1 MEAPWQPVDQR
12 ARDLITRDG
21 LDRTLFVE
29 AGAGTGKTSALVSR
43 IVELVV
49 TDRARMSDVAAITFT
64 EAAAS
69 ELRDRVR
76 DQFESELFDAEHGD
90 RLDPARAQR
99 CRTALEEL
107 DGAAI
112 ATLHAFA
119 QRILNEHPVLVGIPP
134 RVEVLDEVQSQLE
147 SAKRWSR
154 FLDDLYSRE
163 DAEELLQRAEA
174 LSIKFNDRFGGGPRA
189 VARNFDDNWD
199 RIDELADTELAP
211 LPPIDWTVIDE
222 AVSTFLRL
230 CDDCSDPEDKLHDG
244 IQRLF
249 VGPLRRVQASDN
261 DVERLELLRELKMF
275 GDGKITGIKQ
285 GQKAN
290 WPDIAS
296 AKDAA
301 NDAAEAILNFSEAAT
316 AEVLQRIAVHV
327 AVFTRDSAHRRSA
340 EGRLEFHDLLVLARK
355 LLREHPDARAELR
368 SRYALLL
375 LDEFQ
380 DTDPIQI
387 EIAVLIASAYDGIAT
402 ESWDTYAVEQGCL
415 FFVGD
420 PKQSIYR
427 FRRADIGLFLD
438 ARARFAP
445 DEPVTL
451 TQNFRTVAPIIDW
464 VNAVF
469 AELLDGDDTER
480 AVGYVALTAARRGAE
495 SVDHRPTVIG
505 GPHPDEKVRA
515 SELRNIEAEGVA
527 LAIAQIRDEPG
538 RWLIEEKSAATNGAP
553 EWRHPKLRDITVLLP
568 TRTSLPFLRRALDAY
583 GIPFRADTGTLLFD
597 QPEIRAIRSV
607 LSAVADPG
615 DQIAVA
621 AALRSPLLAC
631 SDVDLLDW
639 RNARGSWNFTVDPPE
654 GMAES
659 RVGTSMTQLRAW
671 HEQRWWLEP
680 SALIDRILRDCSAFA
695 AAFFDRRPRDSWR
708 RMRYLVE
715 QARAFQE
722 AGGGDLRAFLAWV
735 DLQGR
740 DGARAHEPT
749 LEEADD
755 DAVRIMTIHGSKGL
769 EFPITVVSGLTTKQK
784 SGAGRGVQVAWPPGG
799 GIPEIKLSKAL
810 STNGFDRLSELEGQ
824 MDLAEKN
831 RLLYVACTRARDHLL
846 VSGVHKPKDL
856 SHARTIWETSD
867 GAELSVSFEAP
878 VVKPGREPEQLGFP
892 LLDDTPG
899 AREAFVRKR
908 RHLLQRQARPSS
920 ISATAIA
927 STAHDGAASG
937 IDAEAINAE
946 QAIEVSEEPVW
957 RRGRAGSA
965 IGRAVHGVLQSVD
978 FATTD
983 DLDALARSNAHAHAV
998 PWATEQIAAS
1008 ARQALRAPVLIA
1020 AAASGRYWKEL
1031 FVAVP
1036 LTEASRGAGAPM
1048 DEAPVPDV
1056 AVLDGPIVGGLVLEG
1071 YVDLLVETPAG
1082 LVIVDYKTDAVTSD
1096 AEIDA
1101 KVARYRLQAAA
1112 YAVALM
1118 QSTGRE
1124 IVDAVFVFAQ
1134 PDRVVERRVVDL
1146 ADAMDEVRAL
1156 TASHPQPQ

>member
-1 MEAPWQPVDQR
+1 MIEATWQPVDQR
-12 ARDLITRDG
+12 ARELITRDG

-29 AGAGTGKTSALVSR
+29 AGAGTGKTSALVAR

-49 TDRARMSDVAAITFT
+49 TDRARMSDLAAITFT

-99 CRTALEEL
+99 CRAALEEL
-107 DGAAI
+107 DGAAL

-163 DAEELLQRAEA
+163 DAEELLQRSEA
-174 LSIKFNDRFGGGPRA
+174 LNIKFNDRFGGGPRA

-199 RIDELADTELAP
+199 RIDELANTELAP
-211 LPPIDWTVIDE
+211 LPPIDWSVVDD
-222 AVSTFLRL
+222 AVSTFVRI
-230 CDDCSDPEDKLHDG
+230 CHDCTDPEDKLYEG

-249 VGPLRRVQASDN
+249 IEPLRRVQASDN

-275 GDGKITGIKQ
+275 AEGKITGIKQ
-285 GQKAN
+285 GRKGN
-290 WPDIAS
+290 WPDIAF

-301 NDAAEAILNFSEAAT
+301 NDAALTILAFSEHAT
-316 AEVLQRIAVHV
+316 AEVLGRIAVHV
-327 AVFTRDSAHRRSA
+327 AVFARESAHRRAA

-375 LDEFQ
+375 LDAFQ

-387 EIAVLIASAYDGIAT
+387 EIAVLIASTYDGVAT
-402 ESWDTYAVEQGCL
+402 ESWDTYAVEQGRL

-438 ARARFAP
+438 ARERFAP
-445 DEPVTL
+445 DEPVSL
-451 TQNFRTVAPIIDW
+451 TQNFRTVAPIIEW

-469 AELLDGDDTER
+469 AELLGTEDAEAKDADGKDVGSDDGER
-480 AVGYVALTAARRGAE
+480 SVGYVALTAARQGVE

-515 SELRNIEAEGVA
+515 SELRRIEADGVA
-527 LAIAQIRDEPG
+527 LAIASIRDEPS
-538 RWLIEEKSAATNGAP
+538 RWLIEDKARSTRDAP
-553 EWRHPKLRDITVLLP
+553 LWEQPKLSDITVLLP
-568 TRTSLPFLRRALDAY
+568 TRTSLPFLRRALDEY

-597 QPEIRAIRSV
+597 QPEVRAIRSV

-631 SDVDLLDW
+631 SDEDLLAW
-639 RNARGSWNFTVDPPE
+639 HNARGSWNFTVVAPDE
-654 GMAES
+654 MVDSQVGRSMA
-659 RVGTSMTQLRAW
+659 QLNAW

-680 SALIDRILRDCSAFA
+680 SALIDRILRDRNAFA
-695 AAFFDRRPRDSWR
+695 AAFFDRRPRDAWR

-722 AGGGDLRAFLAWV
+722 SGGGDLRAFLAWV
-735 DLQGR
+735 DLQGK

-769 EFPITVVSGLTTKQK
+769 EFPITVVSGLTTKQQA
-784 SGAGRGVQVAWPPGG
+784 GHGRGVQVAWPPGG

-856 SHARTIWETSD
+856 SHARTVWETSD
-867 GAELSVSFEAP
+867 GAELSVPFEPP
-878 VVKPGREPEQLGFP
+878 VVRPGHEPEQLGFP

-899 AREAFVRKR
+899 ARESFVRKR
-908 RHLLQRQARPSS
+908 RALLRRQAQPTS

-927 STAHDGAASG
+927 RDG
-937 IDAEAINAE
+937 DHLAEATDDTDAV
-946 QAIEVSEEPVW
+946 EVVDVSDAPVW

-978 FATTD
+978 FATAD

-998 PWATEQIAAS
+998 PWAAAQIAA
-1008 ARQALRAPVLIA
+1008 AVRQALRAPVVA
-1020 AAASGRYWKEL
+1020 TAVSTNRYWKEL

-1036 LTEASRGAGAPM
+1036 LSEPPAN
-1048 DEAPVPDV
+1048 
-1056 AVLDGPIVGGLVLEG
+1056 GGDPTTDPLLLEG
-1071 YVDLLVETPAG
+1071 YVDLLVETPEG
-1082 LVIVDYKTDAVTSD
+1082 LVIVDYKTDAVSSD
-1096 AEIDA
+1096 ADIDA

-1112 YAVALM
+1112 YAVALS

-1134 PDRVVERRVVDL
+1134 PDRVVERRVADL
-1146 ADAMDEVRAL
+1146 AEAMDEVRAL
-1156 TASHPQPQ
+1156 TTRYPRPE